1 MCKSFDD
8 DKRFTMLN
16 VLKENFVEIHKIII
30 DELNSLK
37 ISVNAQALRM
47 EEQEKKI
54 KDMEEKNLQKQT
66 KIDSLEKNYD
76 SLKLKMIMNEL
87 KTSACEAVYLF
98 QSYFINPIIKEMGID
113 SWSQLTGT

>member
-1 MCKSFDD
+1 
-8 DKRFTMLN
+8 MLN

-66 KIDSLEKNYD
+66 KIDSLEKKYD

-87 KTSACEAVYLF
+87 ITSACKAVYLF
-98 QSYFINPIIKEMGID
+98 QSYFINPIIKDMGID